1 MELSFVERLLRHR
14 RGISARDVDST
25 RKVMTPSTQSSEAV
39 DYVTVTDQA
48 TVVVEQT
55 ETVSEVSEVMQI
67 VGSDSSFTSSPPS
80 PLSSLD
86 TAVSSIS
93 SGTSQSPLTG
103 SSGVESITEHF
114 LSNSTSSATT
124 TLASRASGHGG
135 GEVLI
140 EDNFPFTSFAIV
152 KAIILAAVL
161 AILVTTTYKILW
173 KFIVKTVNPKK
184 NRYTD
189 SRREHPG

>member
-1 MELSFVERLLRHR
+1 MERLLRHR
-14 RGISARDVDST
+14 RGISARDIDNT
-25 RKVMTPSTQSSEAV
+25 RKAMSPSTQSSEAV

-67 VGSDSSFTSSPPS
+67 VGSESSFSSSPPS
-80 PLSSLD
+80 PLSSFES
-86 TAVSSIS
+86 AVASVS
-93 SGTSQSPLTG
+93 SGTSTTPLG
-103 SSGVESITEHF
+103 DVDSISEHI
-114 LSNSTSSATT
+114 LSNTTRSVT
-124 TLASRASGHGG
+124 TLTSHPP
-135 GEVLI
+135 GEVWV
-140 EDNFPFTSFAIV
+140 EDTFPLTSFAIV

-173 KFIVKTVNPKK
+173 KFIVKTINPKK
-184 NRYTD
+184 NRYNE